1 MVTNDGIW
9 FQTERRDVS
18 GSVWWLKSCSR
29 KNVHL
34 SKAGVSSGYT
44 TLVTSKNVRYS
55 AFPHS
60 SFYFYMSISNIFL

>member
-18 GSVWWLKSCSR
+18 GSVWWLKSSSW
-29 KNVHL
+29 KLVHL
-34 SKAGVSSGYT
+34 SKVGVSSGY
-44 TLVTSKNVRYS
+44 TLVTSKNVRFS

-60 SFYFYMSISNIFL
+60 HSYFYFYVNF